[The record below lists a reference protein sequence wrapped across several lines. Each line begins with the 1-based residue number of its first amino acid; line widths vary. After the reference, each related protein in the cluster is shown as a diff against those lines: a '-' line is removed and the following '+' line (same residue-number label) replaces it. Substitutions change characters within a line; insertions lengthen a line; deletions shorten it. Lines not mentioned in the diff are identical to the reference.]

1 VTARRCRIAG
11 PAALL
16 TAAILAGGCFDDP
29 VRETLEIEML
39 PDGTAEVRLEV
50 RFADQF
56 AADSSPGAARLRDAR
71 ETLLQ
76 GWDPWTARFAD
87 LEPESE
93 SYAWQRDG
101 GELRRLTRTARLADP
116 SAITRLF
123 ADTAVGAFYERG
135 EGWASLALYPGRS
148 DRASRAEAERV
159 AAELAVW
166 SADVTEY
173 LAAVEALYR
182 YLEAHPKRAEPC
194 FYALYSDLLPER
206 EVALHGEEEELL
218 GDVSNSISEVGR
230 VLSLGGDEAYTLN
243 ELAHRV
249 YDPFPARVVVK
260 VPGEPLEVEGFER
273 WSGGLQVAG
282 LGLWEAFAALEGL
295 WVDPDPGL
303 AWVRHFQR
311 DAERPFPLTAFLAY
325 PRRFQP
331 APDLAETEAALVARL
346 EPQPAYR
353 VVWAVPHSARAPG
366 TTATATPSAASGSI
380 GSPSP

>member
-1 VTARRCRIAG
+1 MTARRCRIAG

-16 TAAILAGGCFDDP
+16 TAALLAGGCFDDP
-29 VRETLEIEML
+29 VHETLEIEML
-39 PDGTAEVRLEV
+39 PDGAAEVRLEV
-50 RFADQF
+50 RFTDQF
-56 AADSSPGAARLRDAR
+56 TVDRSPAAARLRAAR

-76 GWDPWTARFAD
+76 GWDPWTARFAG

-93 SYAWQRDG
+93 SFAWQRES
-101 GELRRLTRTARLADP
+101 GELVRLTRTARLTDP
-116 SAITRLF
+116 SAITQLF
-123 ADTAVGAFYERG
+123 ADSAVGAFYERG

-159 AAELAVW
+159 AAELALW
-166 SADVTEY
+166 SAEVADY

-182 YLEAHPKRAEPC
+182 YLEARPERAEPC
-194 FYALYSDLLPER
+194 FYVLYSDLLPER
-206 EVALHGEEEELL
+206 EVALYGEEEELL
-218 GDVSNSISEVGR
+218 GDVSDGISEVGR
-230 VLSLGGDEAYTLN
+230 VLALGGDEAYTLN

-249 YDPFPARVVVK
+249 YDPFPAQLVVK

-303 AWVRHFQR
+303 AWVRHFQS
-311 DAERPFPLTAFLAY
+311 DAERPFPLSAFLAY

-331 APDLAETEAALVARL
+331 APDVAETEAALVAQL

-353 VVWAVPHSARAPG
+353 VVWAMPQTASAPG
-366 TTATATPSAASGSI
+366 TTATATPPAASGSI